1 MRDPGQGLVPPLHLV
16 AALDDFQRARS
27 MASLQ
32 AVMARLRG
40 KSTDLL
46 SFDDVAA
53 RLRVTGQTPAGRR
66 SIPLDAI
73 VGSVG
78 RYTDFTRTFLPLND
92 ADAQRWARV
101 KIAADNLGL
110 PPIEVYQ
117 IGDAYFVLDGN
128 HRVSIARQ
136 QELTHIEAYVTEVR
150 TRVPLAPDDDPDT
163 LILKTEHAAFLSHTR
178 LDVLRPEADVT
189 LSAAGQY
196 THLENLIEAC
206 RCCLEEGEQRD
217 VYTPEAVT
225 RWYDEAYLP
234 VVETIREQ
242 GLLRY
247 FPGRTE
253 ADLYV
258 WITTHQD
265 ELQETLG
272 WTVTPQTAAANLTQ
286 TARASGKGI
295 LSRASHW
302 IRRKLYPKT
311 RSVPPRDS
319 WSRAHLATRYSGQ
332 LFADLLLPLRNPVA
346 TDTALDQALIL
357 ARRENAQLYGL
368 SVTKTGSENSAQD
381 IARDDAAFYDA
392 CRDAGVEGQFAAVSG
407 NWPEAIYSRAQ
418 FADLVILNASIA
430 KQGQNLISLLQ
441 RCPRPLLLVPGA
453 PRSLERVLL
462 YYDGSAKAREA
473 LFAATYMAEEWQAQL
488 VTLIAP
494 EHAQYQAYVQAYL
507 EMHELVPNFA
517 PARRDW
523 EGLGASARDH
533 DCDLIML
540 GVPGRSAG
548 NFPLSGLNALLK
560 DCDRP
565 LLLCT

>member
-1 MRDPGQGLVPPLHLV
+1 
-16 AALDDFQRARS
+16 

-32 AVMARLRG
+32 TVVARLRG

-46 SFDDVAA
+46 SFDDIAA
-53 RLRVTGQTPAGRR
+53 RLRVTGKPSAGRR

-78 RYTDFTRTFLPLND
+78 RYTDFTRTFLPRND
-92 ADAQRWARV
+92 ADAQRWAHV
-101 KIAADNLGL
+101 KVAADTLGL

-128 HRVSIARQ
+128 HRVSIARRQ
-136 QELTHIEAYVTEVR
+136 GLTHIEAYVTKVR
-150 TRVPLAPDDDPDT
+150 TRVPLSPGDDPDT
-163 LILKTEHAAFLSHTR
+163 LILKTEHAAFLAHTR
-178 LDVLRPEADVT
+178 LDVLRPKADVT
-189 LSAAGQY
+189 VSAAGQY
-196 THLENLIEAC
+196 AQLENLIEAC
-206 RCCLEEGEQRD
+206 RCCLEEGQQRA
-217 VYTPEAVT
+217 VYTPEAVI

-253 ADLYV
+253 TDLYV
-258 WITTHQD
+258 WIATHQA

-272 WTVTPQTAAANLTQ
+272 WTVTPQTAAANLTRSSRV
-286 TARASGKGI
+286 TRNAI
-295 LSRASHW
+295 FSRARRW
-302 IRRKLYPKT
+302 IRRKLSRKT
-311 RSVPPRDS
+311 RSVPPQDS
-319 WSRAHLATRYSGQ
+319 WSGAHLATRYSGQ
-332 LFADLLLPLRNPVA
+332 LFADLLLPLRPPVA

-368 SVTKTGSENSAQD
+368 YVTENGPRD
-381 IARDDAAFYDA
+381 IAGADAAFHDA

-407 NWPEAIYSRAQ
+407 KWPEAIYRRAL
-418 FADLVILNASIA
+418 FADLVILNAAIA
-430 KQGQNLISLLQ
+430 KQAQDLTSLLQ

-488 VTLIAP
+488 VTLLAP
-494 EHAQYQAYVQAYL
+494 QHAQHQAYVQAYL

-540 GVPGRSAG
+540 G
-548 NFPLSGLNALLK
+548 
-560 DCDRP
+560 
-565 LLLCT
+565 